1 MVISQL
7 FSKKVWRIW
16 RKLSTSKYLAII
28 SKIFDKIIS
37 KHITNFMGL
46 LLSKYQCWF
55 GRAFSAQNFLLTM
68 LEKWKSSV
76 DKGKA
81 SGVLLTDLS
90 KAFDCLSHVLIIA
103 KLNAYWM
110 QSFCLKLMQNYLPE
124 RKQRTKIN
132 QAYSYWKEI
141 LFGVPQRSIL
151 VPILSNIF
159 LSDLFLV
166 SKKI

>member
-1 MVISQL
+1 
-7 FSKKVWRIW
+7 
-16 RKLSTSKYLAII
+16 
-28 SKIFDKIIS
+28 
-37 KHITNFMGL
+37 MGL

-103 KLNAYWM
+103 KLNAY
-110 QSFCLKLMQNYLPE
+110 
-124 RKQRTKIN
+124 
-132 QAYSYWKEI
+132 
-141 LFGVPQRSIL
+141 
-151 VPILSNIF
+151 
-159 LSDLFLV
+159 
-166 SKKI
+166 